1 MSKTLE
7 AWMYQDPADVAER
20 IELQANYASAKE
32 RERELQQQEIQAR
45 RQRVRDAVFKKQGVR

>member
-20 IELQANYASAKE
+20 IELQANYAAAKE
-32 RERELQQQEIQAR
+32 RERERERQEIQAR
-45 RQRVRDAVFKKQGVR
+45 RQRVRDAVFKTSGAR